1 MRRAAAA
8 LTVLLLLVA
17 ACSDDAGEGASSAT
31 TTTATEATGEGT
43 EGTPEADIAPDVQL
57 PAGAPEV
64 ELLDAGDEPRE
75 VLRFEPREGD
85 KQQLTMRQE
94 QHQTVE
100 VGGTEQSVTSI
111 TEMDVAYF
119 IESVEGGVVQTRVV
133 FEDVRIVEADEIV
146 RDTLEDVLSSMVGA
160 EGRTEFDTRGYVR
173 DAELPDFDLGGI
185 PGGEQLLSALEDQ
198 FTSLAAPFPD
208 EPVGIGA
215 RWRVVTSTDFAGILT
230 GDTTFTIELTDRSD
244 EEFTAA
250 VDIELVFGSA
260 GGPLEVESSDLHGS
274 GTVTWPVDGVV
285 PLFDQSVEGSVVFTA
300 QGQRVTQRQE
310 QRMVMTPR

>member
-8 LTVLLLLVA
+8 FTVLLLLVA
-17 ACSDDAGEGASSAT
+17 ACSDDDGEGASSAT
-31 TTTATEATGEGT
+31 TTAATEPSGEGT
-43 EGTPEADIAPDVQL
+43 EGTQDGPAPDVQL
-57 PAGAPEV
+57 PPGAPAV
-64 ELLDAGDEPRE
+64 ELLDAGEEPRE

-119 IESVEGGVVQTRVV
+119 IDSVEGGVVRTRVV
-133 FEDVRIVEADEIV
+133 FEDARVVEADEIV

-160 EGRTEFDTRGYVR
+160 EGRTEFDTRGFIL
-173 DAELPDFDLGGI
+173 DAELPDLDLSGI
-185 PGGEQLLSALEDQ
+185 PGAEQMLSALEDQ
-198 FTSLAAPFPD
+198 LTSLAAPFPD
-208 EPVGIGA
+208 EPVGTGA

-230 GDTTFTIELTDRSD
+230 GDTTYTIELTDRSD

-250 VDIELVFGSA
+250 IDIELVFGSA
-260 GGPLEVESSDLHGS
+260 GGPLEVESSDLRGS